1 VSAEQP
7 ATPRAAADDAA
18 AAVSGDAFL
27 AADESPRARFR
38 QGLRDGLPFAIAG
51 LLVSASFGV
60 VAHDAGFSP
69 LASIVMSAIVFAG
82 SAQFAAVAILTSG
95 GTASAAIGAAA
106 LMNSRFL
113 PMGAALGPSLPGGA
127 LKRAL
132 QGQAV
137 VDSSWAMSARGDGTF
152 DRWQLF
158 GATAIQY
165 VTWSTGTAIGALAG
179 DAIADPDALGLDAV
193 YPTFFL
199 ALLVSEIR
207 SGRALGVAALG
218 AAIALALVPFA
229 PGGVP
234 VLVASLAALLGLTP
248 GARAELALRRRDP
261 RLGAGEAAAEEH
273 APG

>member
-1 VSAEQP
+1 M
-7 ATPRAAADDAA
+7 
-18 AAVSGDAFL
+18 
-27 AADESPRARFR
+27 
-38 QGLRDGLPFAIAG
+38 PFAIAG

-60 VAHDAGFSP
+60 VAQDAGFSP

-82 SAQFAAVAILTSG
+82 SAQFAAVAVLTAG
-95 GTASAAIGAAA
+95 GTAGAAIGAAA

-132 QGQAV
+132 QGQTV
-137 VDSSWAMSARGDGTF
+137 VDASWAMSARGDGTF

-199 ALLVSEIR
+199 ALLVTEVR

-218 AAIALALVPFA
+218 AAIALVLVPVA

-234 VLVASLAALLGLTP
+234 VLVASLAALVGLTR
-248 GARAELALRRRDP
+248 GAREDMAQRAAAA
-261 RLGAGEAAAEEH
+261 LGAASMPARPLSGNRGQTRRMSTTTVVIAGCAVGTFLIKASRAGRARR
-273 APG
+273 AP